1 MTDWLI
7 AQGSVSHYRIDRR
20 LERENYLEREA
31 FQSVEPTSTF
41 AAPLTTKLAVG
52 LDGAMICLA
61 MATLSIFHP
70 GRLMKYEAGLM
81 KLSSQ
86 SVLEM
91 RPKGGFLAED

>member
-1 MTDWLI
+1 
-7 AQGSVSHYRIDRR
+7 
-20 LERENYLEREA
+20 
-31 FQSVEPTSTF
+31 
-41 AAPLTTKLAVG
+41 
-52 LDGAMICLA
+52 MICLA